1 MTKCRLSSFDEG
13 LAEVGNTESC
23 SVRVGD
29 LEVYDR
35 VNLDVNIVPGDDLL
49 STNGTDLDFNVND
62 PKTFGTDV
70 DLDQTGVYTLV
81 ELTEARNQADGTL
94 VDVAEG
100 VGEWA
105 AGDGTDAADA
115 VTEDVKEGTVY
126 TMNNLI
132 KDKDKMRKGGEMKS

>member
-1 MTKCRLSSFDEG
+1 MSSFDEG

-35 VNLDVNIVPGDDLL
+35 VNFDVNIVPGDDLL
-49 STNGTDLDFNVND
+49 STNGTDLDFNVDD

-94 VDVAEG
+94 VDVAER

-105 AGDGTDAADA
+105 ARDGTDTTDA
-115 VTEDVKEGTVY
+115 V
-126 TMNNLI
+126 
-132 KDKDKMRKGGEMKS
+132 S